1 MSEPILLPG
10 NTTRQERDIE
20 AATARM
26 AAANPLPIKTQWNP
40 QTCPANL
47 LTWLAWALNVDE
59 WDAEWPEAFKRQT
72 IAESIEVHRRK
83 GTVDSIRR
91 VLRNA
96 GYGGAQIFEGVNDAQ
111 YDGTYSYNG
120 FISHGE
126 TSDWAEY
133 RVVLER
139 PMTSRQAEQV
149 RRILR
154 YTAPARCDLVA
165 LNYTQVA
172 HTYNGAIQHD
182 GQFNHGTA

>member
-1 MSEPILLPG
+1 MSDQILLPG
-10 NTTRQERDIE
+10 NTTKQERDVE

-26 AAANPLPIKTQWNP
+26 AAPDHTGIKSQWNP
-40 QTCPANL
+40 WTCPENL

-59 WDAEWPEAFKRQT
+59 WDANWPEQFKRQT
-72 IAESIEVHRRK
+72 IAESVEVHRRK

-96 GYGGAQIFEGVNDAQ
+96 GYGNAQIFEGVSDAK
-111 YDGTYSYNG
+111 YDGTYTHNG

-133 RVVLER
+133 RILLER
-139 PMTSRQAEQV
+139 PMTNTQAQQV

-154 YTAPARCDLVA
+154 YTAPARCDLVE
-165 LNYTQVA
+165 LVFTQA
-172 HTYNGAIQHD
+172 QHTHNAAIRYD